1 MVFMLLFFY
10 TLCISLIIPNNL
22 AILVKQLTNTLFYS
36 TAIGHCFTSLQIRQR
51 DWIKILKSPFNL
63 CILHKLSHL
72 RGIISFVNEPQ
83 GAILSLHILNN
94 FFDDKTLARFD
105 LIIRIANRVTPYC
118 QCLCNSQRRFSSI
131 LRCYRIPNFLSDKKS
146 IRSIITFPWI
156 ARDDFLLFFLKWENV
171 LCLNTDNRNLTQWVY
186 FWLRFQ
192 RQSNLPL
199 SLVYT

>member
-1 MVFMLLFFY
+1 MLLFFY

-22 AILVKQLTNTLFYS
+22 AMLVKQLTNTLFYS

-105 LIIRIANRVTPYC
+105 LIIRIANRVTPYS

-156 ARDDFLLFFLKWENV
+156 ARDGFLLFYKSEKMFSV
-171 LCLNTDNRNLTQWVY
+171 
-186 FWLRFQ
+186 
-192 RQSNLPL
+192 
-199 SLVYT
+199 

>member
-156 ARDDFLLFFLKWENV
+156 ARDDFLLFFLKV
-171 LCLNTDNRNLTQWVY
+171 RKC
-186 FWLRFQ
+186 
-192 RQSNLPL
+192 
-199 SLVYT
+199 SLFKHW

>member
-22 AILVKQLTNTLFYS
+22 AMLVKQLTNTLFYS

-72 RGIISFVNEPQ
+72 GGIISFVNEPQ

-131 LRCYRIPNFLSDKKS
+131 LRCYRIPNFYLIKRVLDQLLLSHES
-146 IRSIITFPWI
+146 REMTF
-156 ARDDFLLFFLKWENV
+156 FF
-171 LCLNTDNRNLTQWVY
+171 
-186 FWLRFQ
+186 FF
-192 RQSNLPL
+192 
-199 SLVYT
+199 

>member
-22 AILVKQLTNTLFYS
+22 AMLVKQLTNTLFYS

>member
-1 MVFMLLFFY
+1 MVFMLFFFY

-22 AILVKQLTNTLFYS
+22 AMPVKQLTNALFYS

-156 ARDDFLLFFLKWENV
+156 ARDDFLLFFLKSEKMFSV
-171 LCLNTDNRNLTQWVY
+171 
-186 FWLRFQ
+186 
-192 RQSNLPL
+192 
-199 SLVYT
+199 

>member
-1 MVFMLLFFY
+1 MVFD
-10 TLCISLIIPNNL
+10 TLCLSLIIPNNL
-22 AILVKQLTNTLFYS
+22 AVLVKQLTNTLFYS
-36 TAIGHCFTSLQIRQR
+36 TVIRHCFTSLQIRRR

-72 RGIISFVNEPQ
+72 KGIISFVNEPQ

-105 LIIRIANRVTPYC
+105 LIIRIANRVTPFC

-131 LRCYRIPNFLSDKKS
+131 LRCYRIPNFLSDKKG

-156 ARDDFLLFFLKWENV
+156 ARDDFLIFKWENV

-186 FWLRFQ
+186 FWLFSETVQ
-192 RQSNLPL
+192 PTIISTLYVIL
-199 SLVYT
+199 